1 MAKALEQLRREGTKP
16 KLWPDQTF
24 SRNGQIHWIAS
35 LRHARMRQHSR
46 RRWFDN
52 SRAAHATHER
62 KNTNTNRQRQQT
74 LCVCASE
81 TTTATPPTRLHLTRK
96 MYNWKSGAREERATR
111 SQTYRFPS
119 FPFHLSLSLSLS
131 FSPSSTSSLPFLY
144 FSRVLFSSRPWP
156 SVLGFFSFFSLSFST
171 IHTIRSNSWRK
182 NKRNNCQASL
192 VSLSVSR
199 NYNQLSF
206 KKTRKDTRKTK
217 TFFF

>member
-1 MAKALEQLRREGTKP
+1 MCVCIRNNNSNTTDTVTSHKNYVQLKERSERRESNSISN
-16 KLWPDQTF
+16 LSF
-24 SRNGQIHWIAS
+24 SLI
-35 LRHARMRQHSR
+35 
-46 RRWFDN
+46 
-52 SRAAHATHER
+52 
-62 KNTNTNRQRQQT
+62 
-74 LCVCASE
+74 
-81 TTTATPPTRLHLTRK
+81 P
-96 MYNWKSGAREERATR
+96 
-111 SQTYRFPS
+111 FPS
-119 FPFHLSLSLSLS
+119 LSLSLSLSLS